1 LQQGLGTQWMAC
13 YSFDMVKTLEK
24 AIAEISNL
32 PDADQEEIGQRL
44 LSHVEKLR
52 QLRAE
57 IDKGIR
63 SLDADEGKPLDIEE
77 FLRREN
83 ERHGRS

>member
-1 LQQGLGTQWMAC
+1 MC
-13 YSFDMVKTLEK
+13 YGAIMVRTLEK
-24 AIAEISNL
+24 AIAEVSNL
-32 PDADQEEIGQRL
+32 PDADQEQIAQQL

-52 QLRAE
+52 RLRAE

-63 SLDADEGKPLDIEE
+63 SLDAGEGKPLDIED
-77 FLRREN
+77 FLRQQN